1 MKFLLVLLTTFVLSL
16 PAMGQTK
23 LSPDQQ
29 RRILE
34 KITAATSA
42 MKTMRCDFV
51 QTKKMH
57 LLKDEIT
64 SKGTMFYAQP
74 RKLRWQ
80 YNSPYS
86 YVFILNGNKVQI
98 KSAKSSQKI
107 DIQHNK
113 MFRQIADIILNS
125 ITGGQLK
132 SSADFNV
139 DIRKSGNLYVARL
152 LPKKKE
158 LKKLFN
164 SIEVTFNSA
173 LTMIQSFK
181 MAEKTGDTTIVSLNN
196 VKTNIQLNESVFSS
210 N

>member
-64 SKGTMFYAQP
+64 LKGTMFYAQP

-139 DIRKSGNLYVARL
+139 DVRKSGTLYVARL